1 MTVLKRVNKVTESMP
16 AGVTMS
22 RSTKMEGAWFE
33 IEEGGNL
40 VLGDGVKLLG
50 ARISVKAG
58 ARLEV
63 GSMSELR
70 GRIIVEQDSTL
81 LIGDGLICNAEVYIQ
96 VSEGGAVHIG
106 RDCLFA
112 NPKIYNSDMHAIFD
126 AASGQRINPARDV
139 VIGDRV
145 WIASDALL
153 LKGANVA
160 ADSVV
165 GAGAVVGRVFPGNVV
180 LAGNPAR
187 VVREGIA
194 WSRLIV
200 ERRPISFDFSVAVF
214 RARAVAFD
222 HKATIAM
229 ALPHMSQWRNMDPNN
244 YFVFY
249 YLARAILLE
258 YFRAAPADEVDIGST
273 TVTLETLLDVLLAA
287 YECSDRRNHVCGS
300 YAYMVATMLGRG
312 ADAQR
317 LYDAIA
323 PVSDDINEERF
334 RALWIRPATVPR
346 TGDGQTPMHSS
357 AEAM

>member
-1 MTVLKRVNKVTESMP
+1 VLQRVNKVTESMP
-16 AGVTMS
+16 AGVTIS
-22 RSTKMEGAWFE
+22 KSTKMEGAWFE
-33 IEEGGNL
+33 IEEGGTL
-40 VLGDGVKLLG
+40 MLGDGVKLLG

-58 ARLEV
+58 ARLTV
-63 GSMSELR
+63 GAMSELR

-81 LIGDGLICNAEVYIQ
+81 FIGDGLICNAEVHIQ

-126 AASGQRINPARDV
+126 VASGQRINRARNV

-145 WIASDALL
+145 WIASDALV

-165 GAGAVVGRVFPGNVV
+165 GAGAVVGRDFPANVV

-200 ERRPISFDFSVAVF
+200 ERRPISFEFSVAAF
-214 RARAVAFD
+214 RASAVAFD
-222 HKATIAM
+222 HTATIAM
-229 ALPHMSQWRNMDPNN
+229 ALPYMSQWRQMDPNN

-249 YLARAILLE
+249 YLARALLLE
-258 YFRAAPADEVDIGST
+258 HFRAAPVYEIDIGGT
-273 TVTLETLLDVLLAA
+273 TVTLPALLDVLLAA
-287 YECSDRRNHVCGS
+287 YECSERRNHVCGS
-300 YAYMVATMLGRG
+300 YAYMMATMLGRG
-312 ADAQR
+312 VDAQR

-323 PVSDDINEERF
+323 PVFDDINEERF
-334 RALWIRPATVPR
+334 KALWIRPASGARLGDDR
-346 TGDGQTPMHSS
+346 TRMHSS
-357 AEAM
+357 AEAT